1 MKSLEEIL
9 ERRVMDIHAGCKTV
23 TMIPG
28 RMMQTFNRLSFRRL
42 IVDIVHDFLYKPQ
55 DVPIDVINFFKFA
68 YQTAKVGFA
77 DDDIWNLTDTLREII
92 KPRLRAFK
100 EMKRTRFRASL
111 SPMTRRKPIT
121 KKQKRSGKR
130 FLIRC
135 FMLSSMGVMTRKCLI
150 TSVFRKASN
159 CLVSTLAHCG
169 ISNVRRQTLFSCGN

>member
-100 EMKRTRFRASL
+100 EMKRHTLPSEFIPDDAEEADYEKAEKEWEEILDKMLYAFEHGSDDEEMPDYKRIQEGFELFGKYFGSL
-111 SPMTRRKPIT
+111 WD
-121 KKQKRSGKR
+121 
-130 FLIRC
+130 
-135 FMLSSMGVMTRKCLI
+135 
-150 TSVFRKASN
+150 
-159 CLVSTLAHCG
+159 
-169 ISNVRRQTLFSCGN
+169 